1 MTNTIPFRVSPMLA
15 TLVDAPFARPNW
27 VFEEKYDGVRI
38 LAYKEGSGVWLISR
52 NAVDRTARYP
62 EIAAAIGRLKPQTL
76 LLDGEVVA
84 FDAKHVSRFQLLQQG
99 KGRPQ
104 YAVFDCLYANGHDLR
119 KEALSLRRATL
130 ERMVK
135 PSDLLLLSAR
145 LAADGLKAFHMA
157 KRRGLEGI
165 VGKNLSSIYVERRST
180 EWLKVKVHQEDEF
193 VIGGF
198 TQPTG
203 SRQHFGAL
211 LLGVYS
217 GNQLR
222 YVGKVGTG
230 FDEKTL
236 ASLHRKFQP
245 LIRAKPPFASEVRE
259 RGATFLSPQLIAQVS
274 FTEWTK
280 DGKLRHPVFL
290 GLRDDKKAKEVVR
303 QEV

>member
-1 MTNTIPFRVSPMLA
+1 
-15 TLVDAPFARPNW
+15 

-38 LAYKEGSGVWLISR
+38 LAYKEGSGVSLISR
-52 NAVDRTARYP
+52 NAIDRTARYP
-62 EIAAAIGRLKPQTL
+62 EIAAAIRRLKPQTL

-84 FDAKHVSRFQLLQQG
+84 FDAKHVSHFQLLQQG

-135 PSDLLLLSAR
+135 PSDLLLLSVR
-145 LAADGLKAFHMA
+145 LAADGLKAFQIA

-165 VGKNLSSIYVERRST
+165 VGKNLSSLYVEKRST

-217 GNQLR
+217 GNRLR

-230 FDEKTL
+230 FDDKTL

-245 LIRAKPPFASEVRE
+245 LIRAKSPFASEVRE

-274 FTEWTK
+274 FTEWTN
-280 DGKLRHPVFL
+280 DGRLRHPVFL
-290 GLRDDKKAKEVVR
+290 GLRDDKKAKEVIR